1 MQTNDDQKMRG
12 HLVLVSGS
20 QSDGDGTLRTID
32 PVLGRSLANLI
43 ERPLARS
50 SEHAAVIGPLDASAV
65 DHFCREIL
73 DRFSTMYGC
82 DHFFVPLGQS
92 LSDFSVLAMDMDSTV
107 INIECIDELADFI
120 GKKAE
125 VAAITA
131 AAMRGEIKDYGESLR
146 QRVRLLEGLEVKALD
161 SLIEERLRINPGAE
175 ELITRAKQHGVHT
188 MLVSGGFSPI
198 TDHVASALGFDEVV
212 CNTLGVEATR
222 FNGTVVGPIIDGLAK
237 QAAVAD
243 RCKQRL
249 KPSSSAIVFGDG
261 SNDIPMMQIAGMSV
275 AYRAKPAV
283 REVAL
288 ARIDH
293 GRLDSLL
300 LAWDESLKA
309 TV

>member
-1 MQTNDDQKMRG
+1 MRG

-20 QSDGDGTLRTID
+20 QSDRDGALRTID
-32 PVLGRSLANLI
+32 PALGRSLANLI

-50 SEHAAVIGPLDASAV
+50 SEHAAVIGPLDASTV

-82 DHFFVPLGQS
+82 DYFFVPLGRS
-92 LSDFSVLAMDMDSTV
+92 LGDFSVLAMDMDSTV

-146 QRVRLLEGLEVKALD
+146 QRVQLLDGLEVKAID
-161 SLIEERLRINPGAE
+161 SLIQERLRINPGAE
-175 ELITRAKQHGVHT
+175 ELVTRAKALGLHT

-198 TDHVASALGFDEVV
+198 TDHVASRLGFDEVV
-212 CNTLGVEATR
+212 CNTLGVNADR

-237 QAAVAD
+237 QGAVAD
-243 RCKQRL
+243 RCKQRS

-261 SNDIPMMQIAGMSV
+261 SNDIPMMEIAGMSV

-300 LAWDESLKA
+300 HAWDESLKA
-309 TV
+309 AV